1 MINEVRKNPISGT
14 IAIISTIRRLR
25 PKQYGSKKTINVCP
39 FCPGNEHLTPPA
51 TAVLVKRSGEHIVEH
66 DSDDKRVTGWSA
78 RIFPNK
84 YPALTTNPP
93 AVTEPGFAEAYGYHE
108 VLVETPR
115 HVPDI
120 HLAPCEEIADAL
132 WLGFYRIR
140 EMLRDPKVQSA
151 IMIKNRGPLAG
162 ASIVH
167 THSQIF
173 ALPIIPPRIRMEIE
187 TFRYGTKPL
196 CRYLEEELVKEKRVI
211 YNGECLN
218 ALAIVAPRL
227 PYEIWIVP
235 HRHSPRPFD
244 LNHEELLELAM
255 VLQNVIRVYIDIL
268 RFDSY
273 NLWLHMAPKGV
284 DEFHWHIELAP
295 SLPTW
300 GGLERSSDAYIIE
313 VPPEEVAETFKKHF
327 TPIRGG
333 EGS

>member
-1 MINEVRKNPISGT
+1 MRKNPISST
-14 IAIISTIRRLR
+14 IAIISTIRRHR
-25 PKQYGSKKTINVCP
+25 PKQYGPKKTIEVCP

-51 TAVLVKRSGEHIVEH
+51 TAVLVKRDGEYIIER
-66 DSDDKRVTGWSA
+66 DSDDKRVSGWIA

-84 YPALTTNPP
+84 YPALTTSPP

-132 WLGFYRIR
+132 WLGFHRIR
-140 EMLRDPKVQSA
+140 EMLNDPKIQSV
-151 IMIKNRGPLAG
+151 IMIKNRGALAG

-173 ALPIIPPRIRMEIE
+173 ALPIIPPRIEMEIE
-187 TFRYGTKPL
+187 TFRREPKPL
-196 CRYLEEELVKEKRVI
+196 CRYLEDELVKEKRVI
-211 YNGECLN
+211 YSGKHFTV
-218 ALAIVAPRL
+218 LAIVAPRL
-227 PYEIWIVP
+227 PYEVWIVP
-235 HRHSPRPFD
+235 HKHSPRPFD
-244 LNHEELLELAM
+244 LDREELLELAQ
-255 VLQNVIRVYIDIL
+255 VLQNVVRVYVDVL

-273 NLWLHMAPKGV
+273 NMWLHMAPKGV

-313 VPPEEVAETFKKHF
+313 VPPEEAAELLKKHF
-327 TPIRGG
+327 TPIREV
-333 EGS
+333 EGN